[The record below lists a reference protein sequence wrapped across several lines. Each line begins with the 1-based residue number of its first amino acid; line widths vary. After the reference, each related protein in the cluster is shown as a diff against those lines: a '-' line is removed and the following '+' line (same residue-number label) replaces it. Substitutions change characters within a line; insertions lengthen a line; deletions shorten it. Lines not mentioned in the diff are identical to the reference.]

1 MALTKTQISYL
12 EEKLDR
18 VVSEKS
24 TAFKNEVG
32 DTNLPKA
39 ISERL
44 SDGSIK
50 LLSEADIVKVIA
62 DKIPHTYTYGYHTS
76 VEIEYLINEK
86 DLNKLKKELDDK
98 SEKIRDYNT
107 KLHKAKQDALDKI
120 VLDGVDIETALALL
134 DSV

>member
-12 EEKLDR
+12 EEKLSR

-32 DTNLPKA
+32 NTNLSK
-39 ISERL
+39 EVGEKL

-50 LLSEADIVKVIA
+50 LLSEADMVKAIVDA
-62 DKIPHTYTYGYHTS
+62 IPYTYGYRTS
-76 VEIEYLINEK
+76 VEIEDLINKK
-86 DLNKLKKELDDK
+86 DLNKIKKELDGR
-98 SEKIRDYNT
+98 SEKIRAYNT
-107 KLHKAKQDALDKI
+107 KLNEAKQDALDKI

-134 DSV
+134 DNV

>member
-12 EEKLDR
+12 EEKLSR

-24 TAFKNEVG
+24 TAFKNEIG
-32 DTNLPKA
+32 DTNLPKV

-62 DKIPHTYTYGYHTS
+62 DRIPYSFGYHTS
-76 VEIEYLINEK
+76 VEVEYLINKK
-86 DLNKLKKELDDK
+86 DLNKLKKELDDR

-107 KLHKAKQDALDKI
+107 KLQKAKQDALDKI
-120 VLDGVDIETALALL
+120 VLDGVDVETALALL
-134 DSV
+134 DNV

>member
-18 VVSEKS
+18 VVSEKN

-32 DTNLPKA
+32 DTNLPKV

-62 DKIPHTYTYGYHTS
+62 DSVPYTYGYHTS
-76 VEIEYLINEK
+76 VEIEDLINKK
-86 DLNKLKKELDDK
+86 DLNKIKKELDDR